1 MRLLTLVLL
10 AGSAAAQTTV
20 PCKPCIQ
27 AHEEFL
33 ASDALRGRGSA
44 TDDEQVAAQYIAA
57 QLRQSGVQPFQ
68 AEGYI
73 QTVVWPL
80 DLSKVPMEKLPPSL
94 ARRFRLVVHDGKLTT
109 RNVIGILPGSDPK
122 LKHEVVLL
130 SAHLDHIGAMQ
141 EEAVNGDAI
150 FNGADDD
157 ASGVAAVLELARAL
171 ARGRRPR
178 RTVVFAFFGSEEL
191 GGFGDRYFLEHP
203 PVALDSIVANL
214 EFEMIGRPDP
224 AVEPHTLWLT
234 GWERTD
240 LGPWLARNGARLV
253 GDPHPKED
261 FFRRSDN
268 YALARKGIVAQT
280 VSSFGLHTDYH
291 QPSDDLAHLD
301 LAHMAD
307 AIGSMIAPVRRLANS
322 DFKPQWTEG
331 GKPQ

>member
-122 LKHEVVLL
+122 LKGEVVLL
-130 SAHLDHIGAMQ
+130 SAHLDHIGAMP

-307 AIGSMIAPVRRLANS
+307 AIGSMIGPVRRLANS
-322 DFKPQWTEG
+322 DFKPQWTASG
-331 GKPQ
+331 RPQ